1 MVLGQGLVTAM
12 SRFWWVFVLRGV
24 LSILFGIA
32 AFIWPD
38 ITLLVLV
45 YLFAAW
51 VLVDGVVSL
60 IAAITGRDVPM
71 GQNRWLMGLL
81 GVLSIVAAIVAFF
94 WPQITAVVLA
104 ILISAWAI
112 VSGVLQIVAAIQLR
126 REIDNEWLLVLAGAA
141 SVVFGVLIFLF
152 PLDGLLTIVWL
163 IALYAIVF
171 GILLIGL
178 GWRLRGIH
186 QRRQEGGAGA

>member
-12 SRFWWVFVLRGV
+12 SRYWWVFVLRGV
-24 LSILFGIA
+24 LSIVFGIA

-51 VLVDGVVSL
+51 VLIDGAVSL
-60 IAAITGRDVPM
+60 VAAVTGRDAPV

-81 GVLSIVAAIVAFF
+81 GGLSIVAAVVAFF

-112 VSGVLQIVAAIQLR
+112 VTGVLQIVAAIQLR
-126 REIDNEWLLVLAGAA
+126 RQIDNEWLLILAGAA

-152 PLDGLLTIVWL
+152 PLEGLLTIVWL

-178 GWRLRGIH
+178 GLRLRGINE
-186 QRRQEGGAGA
+186 RWQEGAAA

>member
-1 MVLGQGLVTAM
+1 MVLGQRLVTAM
-12 SRFWWVFVLRGV
+12 ARYWWVFVLRGV
-24 LSILFGIA
+24 LSILVGIA
-32 AFIWPD
+32 AFVWPG

-51 VLVDGVVSL
+51 VLIDGVLSL
-60 IAAITGRDVPM
+60 IAALTGRDVPM

-94 WPQITAVVLA
+94 WPQITAVILA
-104 ILISAWAI
+104 LLISAWAI
-112 VSGVLQIVAAIQLR
+112 VTGVTQIVAAIQLR
-126 REIDNEWLLVLAGAA
+126 REIDNEWWLVLAGAA

-152 PLDGLLTIVWL
+152 PLNGLLTIVWL

-171 GILLIGL
+171 GVLLIGL
-178 GWRLRGIH
+178 GWRLRGLNE
-186 QRRQEGGAGA
+186 RRHEGAAA